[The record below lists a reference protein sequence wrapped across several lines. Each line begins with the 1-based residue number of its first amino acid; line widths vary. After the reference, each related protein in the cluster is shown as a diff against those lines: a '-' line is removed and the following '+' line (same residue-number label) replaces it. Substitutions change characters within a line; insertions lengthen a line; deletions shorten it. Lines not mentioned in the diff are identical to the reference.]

1 MKKIQFFIITKSIG
15 LYLNALSYVNLEE
28 AKNKAYQLFSQ
39 PRKGRIK
46 KEKLPKTLQNVTY
59 ETFEYLTEKFQTYIW
74 HGTRGDTSESELAKQ
89 SERSEANEEIIL
101 LVHGWESNASRWKKL
116 LTHLKPLGKTIIAI
130 DAPAHGLSEGTE
142 FNAPKYAEYINVL
155 TQKYQPKIV
164 IGHSVGGAAISF
176 YLNKYKNPTIEK
188 VILLG
193 APSDFKILSDNF
205 VKLLSL
211 NDKVKTQLE
220 NYYLEKFNIH
230 IDDFSG
236 HKFAENFTQKAFI
249 AHDTEDKVVLIDEGR
264 KYSKT
269 WKDAIY
275 IETKGL
281 GHSMHDADLYQKIAD
296 FIK

>member
-1 MKKIQFFIITKSIG
+1 MKKIQYYILTKSIG

-28 AKNKAYQLFSQ
+28 AKSKAYRLFSQ

-59 ETFEYLTEKFQTYIW
+59 ETFAYQTEKFQTYIW
-74 HGTRGDTSESELAKQ
+74 HG
-89 SERSEANEEIIL
+89 NEEIIL

-116 LTHLKPLGKTIIAI
+116 LNHLKPLGKTIIAI
-130 DAPAHGLSEGTE
+130 DGPAHGLSDGTE

-211 NDKVKTQLE
+211 NDKIKAKLE
-220 NYYLEKFNIH
+220 DYYFQKFNIPL
-230 IDDFSG
+230 DDFAG

-249 AHDTEDKVVLIDEGR
+249 AHDTEDNVVLIDEGR
-264 KYSKT
+264 KYANA

-275 IETKGL
+275 IETTGL
-281 GHSMHDADLYQKIAD
+281 GHSMHDADLYQKIID
-296 FIK
+296 FI

>member
-1 MKKIQFFIITKSIG
+1 MKKIQYYILTKSIG

-59 ETFEYLTEKFQTYIW
+59 ETFEYQTEKFQTYIW
-74 HGTRGDTSESELAKQ
+74 HG
-89 SERSEANEEIIL
+89 NEEIIL

-116 LTHLKPLGKTIIAI
+116 LNHLKPLGKTIIAI
-130 DAPAHGLSEGTE
+130 DGPAHGLSDGTE

-205 VKLLSL
+205 VNLLSL
-211 NDKVKTQLE
+211 NDKIKAKLE
-220 NYYLEKFNIH
+220 DYYFQKFNIPL
-230 IDDFSG
+230 DDFSG
-236 HKFAENFTQKAFI
+236 HKFAKNFTQKAFI

-264 KYSKT
+264 KYANA

-275 IETKGL
+275 IETTGL
-281 GHSMHDADLYQKIAD
+281 GHSMHDADLYQKNN
-296 FIK
+296 

>member
-1 MKKIQFFIITKSIG
+1 MKKIQYLILTKSIG
-15 LYLNALSYVNLEE
+15 FYLNALSYVNLEK
-28 AKNKAYQLFSQ
+28 AKIQAYQLFSQ
-39 PRKGRIK
+39 PRRGKIK
-46 KEKLPKTLQNVTY
+46 NGKLPKTLQNVSY
-59 ETFEYLTEKFQTYIW
+59 ETFEYQTEKFQTYIW
-74 HGTRGDTSESELAKQ
+74 HG
-89 SERSEANEEIIL
+89 NEDIIL

-116 LTHLKPLGKTIIAI
+116 LNHLKPLGKTIIAI
-130 DAPAHGLSEGTE
+130 DAPAHGMSDGKE

-155 TQKYQPKIV
+155 AQKYQPKIV
-164 IGHSVGGAAISF
+164 IGHSIGGAAVSF
-176 YLNKYKNPTIEK
+176 YLNKYQNSTIEK

-211 NDKVKTQLE
+211 NDKIKSQLE

-264 KYSKT
+264 KYAKT
-269 WKDAIY
+269 WKKAIY
-275 IETKGL
+275 TETTGL
-281 GHSMHDADLYQKIAD
+281 GHSMHDENLYLKLVD
-296 FIK
+296 FIICNQD